1 MQDIDFDEIDR
12 AVSSASRTAPAQRS
26 VSIEVPPRPAVA
38 PAAASIAISMPE
50 EPAPAPAPAS
60 VAPPAAPVTPA
71 ARRSSGRFMD
81 VVHTSSDMRPARSS
95 APSAPSLHREEV
107 IDRTEVAPRPV
118 ATTVASSAFHWPD
131 TVQVSQPTETPM
143 PEAPAAEEPA
153 APLESPF
160 LANAPIEKRP
170 LGAFSDTEST
180 LPLIEEPIPAPADSQ
195 SLAADVA
202 SLLDEPVEV
211 AQPEPVAETPI
222 ADVPVFESI
231 ATPVQEQ
238 PTGPTSIIQQ
248 YKEQPNVADAQTTGS
263 IYDTEA
269 YHQPV
274 VQSAKKHSG
283 WLVVAWILSLILVG
297 GGIGAGVY
305 FVVLPMLG

>member
-12 AVSSASRTAPAQRS
+12 AVSSAARTIPPQRAED
-26 VSIEVPPRPAVA
+26 IEVAPRPAVVPVTA
-38 PAAASIAISMPE
+38 P
-50 EPAPAPAPAS
+50 
-60 VAPPAAPVTPA
+60 VAAPVTPA

-81 VVHTSSDMRPARSS
+81 VVHASSDMRPARSS

-118 ATTVASSAFHWPD
+118 ATTVASTAFHWPD
-131 TVQVSQPTETPM
+131 TVQASQPTAAPV
-143 PEAPAAEEPA
+143 PEAPAVAEPA

-170 LGAFSDTEST
+170 LGAFSVAEST
-180 LPLIEEPIPAPADSQ
+180 IPLIEDPIPAPTELTSPVETQ

-202 SLLDEPVEV
+202 SLLDETVVSEEAIVEV
-211 AQPEPVAETPI
+211 PVADTDTVEPVAEPAPALI
-222 ADVPVFESI
+222 E
-231 ATPVQEQ
+231 EQ

-248 YKEQPNVADAQTTGS
+248 YQEQPSVADAQATGS

-269 YHQPV
+269 YHQPI
-274 VQSAKKHSG
+274 VQPPKKHSG
-283 WLVVAWILSLILVG
+283 WLVVVWLLSLILVG

-305 FVVLPMLG
+305 FIVLPMLG